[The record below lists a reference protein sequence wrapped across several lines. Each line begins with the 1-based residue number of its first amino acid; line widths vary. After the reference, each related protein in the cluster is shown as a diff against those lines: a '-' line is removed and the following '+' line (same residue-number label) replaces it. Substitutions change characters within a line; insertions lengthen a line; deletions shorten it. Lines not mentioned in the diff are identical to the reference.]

1 MGELTRR
8 ELLSYASAVGAMT
21 LLGVPHLRSGL
32 WPELAQALAAAPEL
46 KELTAWGVIDA
57 QISSQQII
65 ADKKGWFKEQGL
77 TVRNRLVQ
85 AGPDIGPLIAG
96 GSAPVSFETN
106 ITVIIVQASDVPAI
120 IVAPLANI
128 AGTQAVVGRK
138 GLKLNSAKDLE
149 GKRIGMIR
157 GAGVLI
163 AIRAMAKEL
172 GVDINKIKFV
182 NMAPADQVAA
192 VSRGDIDAMAAW
204 EPWVTKGIAG
214 GGVFLFSGKLSN
226 LPEKKGPVNWMDF
239 HTTIQVT
246 RDFLQKNPET
256 IRRMLRALKKATDFV
271 NQNRTEAITMLSPVL
286 NLSTAELKDM
296 MNRNTYSMVVDNSF
310 VNGSATITS
319 FMLEL
324 QNIKKAPQIKDYTD
338 FSLLAQV
345 DPSLIKVKI

>member
-8 ELLSYASAVGAMT
+8 ELLSYGTAVGAMT
-21 LLGVPHLRSGL
+21 LLGVPRLDSHL
-32 WPELAQALAAAPEL
+32 WPRLAEALAAAPEL
-46 KELTAWGVIDA
+46 KELTGWGVIDA

-65 ADKKGWFKEQGL
+65 ADKRGFFKEQGI
-77 TVRNRLVQ
+77 TVKNRLVQ

-138 GLKLNSAKDLE
+138 GLKLKSAKDLE

-163 AIRAMAKEL
+163 AIRSMAKEL
-172 GVDINKIKFV
+172 GVDINKIKFI

-192 VSRGDIDAMAAW
+192 LSKGDIDAMAAW
-204 EPWVTKGIAG
+204 EPWVTKGIGAG
-214 GGVFLFSGKLSN
+214 GEFLFSGKRAN
-226 LPEKKGPVNWMDF
+226 LPDKKGRVDWMDF

-246 RDFLQKNPET
+246 KDFLKKNPET
-256 IRRMLRALKKATDFV
+256 IKRMLRGLKKATDFV
-271 NQNRTEAITMLSPVL
+271 NENRTEAINLLSPVL
-286 NLSTAELKDM
+286 NLSKGELREM
-296 MNRNTYSMVVDNSF
+296 MNRNTYSMVVDDSF
-310 VNGSATITS
+310 VKGSATITS

-324 QNIKKAPQIKDYTD
+324 KNIPKGPKLKDYVD
-338 FSLLAQV
+338 FSLLAEV

>member
-8 ELLSYASAVGAMT
+8 ELLSYATAVGAMT
-21 LLGVPHLRSGL
+21 LLGLPRLNGHL
-32 WPELAQALAAAPEL
+32 WPELSEALAAAPEL

-57 QISSQQII
+57 QISAQQII
-65 ADKKGWFKEQGL
+65 ADKRGFFKERGL
-77 TVRNRLVQ
+77 TVKNRLVQ

-106 ITVIIVQASDVPAI
+106 ITVIIVQASGVPAI

-138 GLKLNSAKDLE
+138 GLKLTSAKDLE

-163 AIRAMAKEL
+163 AIRRMAQEL
-172 GVDINKIKFV
+172 GVDINKIKFI

-192 VSRGDIDAMAAW
+192 LSKGDIDAMAAW
-204 EPWVTKGIAG
+204 EPWVTKGIAT
-214 GGVFLFSGKLSN
+214 GGVFLFSGKKAA
-226 LPEKKGPVNWMDF
+226 LPERRGPVDWMDF

-246 RDFLQKNPET
+246 KDFLKKNPET
-256 IRRMLRALKKATDFV
+256 IKRMLHALKKATDFV
-271 NQNRTEAITMLSPVL
+271 NQNRNEAIGLLVPVL
-286 NLSTAELKDM
+286 NLPKAELRDM

-310 VNGSATITS
+310 VEGSATITS

-324 QNIKKAPQIKDYTD
+324 KNINKSPAIKDYTD
-338 FSLLAQV
+338 FSLLAEV

>member
-1 MGELTRR
+1 MRELSRR
-8 ELLSYASAVGAMT
+8 ELISYATAVGAMT
-21 LLGVPHLRSGL
+21 LLGLPRLEDRR
-32 WPELAQALAAAPEL
+32 WPGLAQALAAAPEL

-57 QISSQQII
+57 QISSQQIL
-65 ADKKGWFKEQGL
+65 ADKKGFFKEQGL
-77 TVRNRLVQ
+77 TVKNRLVQ

-106 ITVIIVQASDVPAI
+106 ITVIIVQASNVPAI

-163 AIRAMAKEL
+163 AIRSMAKEL
-172 GVDINKIKFV
+172 GVDIDKIKFV

-192 VSRGDIDAMAAW
+192 LSRGDIDAMAAW
-204 EPWVTKGIAG
+204 EPWVTKGIAA
-214 GGVFLFSGKLSN
+214 GGVFLFSGKKAD
-226 LPEKKGPVNWMDF
+226 LPEKKGPVDWMDF

-246 RDFLQKNPET
+246 RDFLSKNPET
-256 IRRMLRALKKATDFV
+256 IKRMLRALKKGTDFV
-271 NQNRTEAITMLSPVL
+271 NQNRAEAINLLAPVL
-286 NLSTAELKDM
+286 NLPKAQLKDM
-296 MNRNTYSMVVDNSF
+296 MNRNTYSMVVDESF
-310 VNGSATITS
+310 VKGSATITS

-324 QNIKKAPQIKDYTD
+324 KNIDKSPQIKDYTD
-338 FSLLAQV
+338 FSLLTEV
-345 DPSLIKVKI
+345 DPGLIKVKI

>member
-8 ELLSYASAVGAMT
+8 ELLSYATAVGAMT
-21 LLGVPHLRSGL
+21 LLGLPQLKGHL
-32 WPELAQALAAAPEL
+32 WPELAEALAAAPEL

-57 QISSQQII
+57 QISSQQVV
-65 ADKKGWFKEQGL
+65 ADKKGFFKEQDL
-77 TVRNRLVQ
+77 TVKNRLVQ

-106 ITVIIVQASDVPAI
+106 ITVIIVQASGVPAI

-138 GLKLNSAKDLE
+138 GLKLKSAKDLE

-163 AIRAMAKEL
+163 AIRSMAKEL
-172 GVDINKIKFV
+172 GVDINKIKFI

-192 VSRGDIDAMAAW
+192 LSKGDIDAMAAW
-204 EPWVTKGIAG
+204 EPWVTKGIAA
-214 GGVFLFSGKLSN
+214 GGVFLFSGKKAD
-226 LPEKKGPVNWMDF
+226 LPEKKGSVDWMDF

-246 RDFLQKNPET
+246 RDFLKKNPET
-256 IRRMLRALKKATDFV
+256 IKRMLRALKKATDFV
-271 NQNRTEAITMLSPVL
+271 NENRNEAIDLLSPVL
-286 NLSTAELKDM
+286 NLRNAELRDM
-296 MNRNTYSMVVDNSF
+296 MNRNVYSMVVDNSF
-310 VNGSATITS
+310 VKGSATITS

-324 QNIKKAPQIKDYTD
+324 KNIDKSPKLKDYTD
-338 FSLLAQV
+338 FSLLADV